1 MDMENL
7 GSETVKRLL
16 ELGLIADIP
25 DIYYFDPDDL
35 LGVEGF
41 GEKKIQLIKDGIR
54 KSKTKPYDVVL
65 ASLGLDDIGP
75 KVVELL
81 IDDGYDS
88 IDVLLDAAAQKNTEI
103 FTGIH
108 GIGPKTAEKIIHQ
121 LNDPPVHNM
130 IRKLKSAKL
139 NFSTEREHDK
149 AVPQV
154 FSGEVWCVTGSF
166 ENFKPRELA
175 MEEVK
180 KRGGRVTSNITGKTT
195 HLLAGINPGGKLA
208 KAKTSGAFVVGEKEF
223 LKRIENYAAPSGEK
237 QQ

>member
-7 GSETVKRLL
+7 GPETVKRLM
-16 ELGLIADIP
+16 ELGLIGDIP
-25 DIYYFDPDDL
+25 DIYYFDPDAL
-35 LGVEGF
+35 LGAEGF

-54 KSKTKPYDVVL
+54 RSKKKPYNVVL
-65 ASLGLDDIGP
+65 TSLGLDDIGP

-81 IDDGYDS
+81 IDEGYDS
-88 IDVLLDAAAQKNTEI
+88 IEVLLNAAGQKTPEI

-121 LNDPPVHNM
+121 LNDPTVRNM
-130 IRKLKSAKL
+130 IGKLKSAGL
-139 NFSTEREHDK
+139 NFYTGRGHDK
-149 AVPQV
+149 ALPQV

-195 HLLAGINPGGKLA
+195 HLLAGINPGGKLE
-208 KAKTSGAFVVGEKEF
+208 KAKNSGALVVAEEEF
-223 LKRIENYAAPSGEK
+223 LRRIGDYARPSGEK